1 MESMERLG
9 GENTGD
15 SASVKQVLAASLIGT
30 TVEWYD
36 FFIYTTAAALVFNQ
50 LFFPEQ
56 TPLVGTLLAFGTY
69 AVGFFARPVGGVVAG
84 HYGDRIG
91 RKSMLVMTL
100 LIMGIATFLIG
111 LLPTYAVIGV
121 WAPILL
127 VALRFLQGFA
137 VGGEWGG
144 ATLMA
149 VEYAPEGRRGLFG
162 GFPGMGIP
170 LGLVVA
176 TAVFAAF
183 SSLPEEQFLAWG
195 WRAPFLLSIVLVF
208 VGLFIRLKILETP
221 AFREMQQAGG
231 ESRLPIVEVIRDYW
245 RSILLTMGAF
255 FLVNGGFY
263 VVITFMLTY
272 GTETVGVDR
281 GVMLTGN
288 LIAAGVEVVA
298 IGVFAALSDYVGR
311 RPIYLSAAVF
321 LGLFSFPMFWMI
333 NTGSAP
339 VIWLALSI
347 ATASLG
353 AMYGPMGAFFCE
365 MFDTK
370 VRYTGASF
378 GYQLASVFAGGLA
391 PFISVALLARF
402 GYVSVALYMIAM
414 AVVTV
419 IAVYLATETYR
430 RDLYREEV
438 EGAAATGA
446 GATISS

>member
-1 MESMERLG
+1 MESMQRLG
-9 GENTGD
+9 GENTGN
-15 SASVKQVLAASLIGT
+15 STSVKQVLAASLIGT
-30 TVEWYD
+30 TIEWYD
-36 FFIYTTAAALVFNQ
+36 FFIFTTAAALVFGQ

-56 TPLVGTLLAFGTY
+56 TPLMGTLLSFGTL
-69 AVGFFARPVGGVVAG
+69 AVGFFARPVGGIAAG
-84 HYGDRIG
+84 HYGDKIG

-100 LIMGIATFLIG
+100 VVMGVATFLIG
-111 LLPTYAVIGV
+111 LLPTHAVIGI

-170 LGLVVA
+170 LGLVIA
-176 TAVFAAF
+176 TAVFAVF
-183 SSLPEEQFLAWG
+183 SSLPDEQFLTWG
-195 WRAPFLLSIVLVF
+195 WRVPFLLSILLVA

-221 AFREMQQAGG
+221 AFRQMQESGG
-231 ESRLPIVEVIRDYW
+231 ESRLPIVEVVKDYW

-272 GTETVGVDR
+272 GTETIGVER
-281 GVMLTGN
+281 GVMLTGIM
-288 LIAAGVEVVA
+288 IAAGVEIVA

-311 RPIYLSAAVF
+311 RPIYISAAVF
-321 LGLFSFPMFWMI
+321 LGLFTFPMFWMI

-370 VRYTGASF
+370 VRYSGASF

-391 PFISVALLARF
+391 PFISVALLDRF

-414 AVVTV
+414 ALITVV
-419 IAVYLATETYR
+419 AVYLATETYR
-430 RDLYREEV
+430 RDLYRDEI

-446 GATISS
+446 GATISG

>member
-1 MESMERLG
+1 VERIG
-9 GENTGD
+9 GEHTGE
-15 SASVKQVLAASLIGT
+15 SSSYAQVLGASLIGT
-30 TVEWYD
+30 TIEWYD
-36 FFIYTTAAALVFNQ
+36 FFVYTTAAALVFGQ

-56 TPLVGTLLAFGTY
+56 TPLIGTLLAFGTY

-84 HYGDRIG
+84 HYGDKIG

-100 LIMGIATFLIG
+100 LVMGIATFLIG
-111 LLPTYAVIGV
+111 LLPTYATIGAL
-121 WAPILL
+121 APILL

-170 LGLVVA
+170 LGLVIA
-176 TAVFAAF
+176 TAVFSIF

-195 WRAPFLLSIVLVF
+195 WRVPFLLSIVLVF
-208 VGLFIRLKILETP
+208 IGLFIRLKILETP
-221 AFREMQQAGG
+221 AFRQMQESGSQ
-231 ESRLPIVEVIRDYW
+231 SRLPIVEVITGYW

-255 FLVNGGFY
+255 FLLNGAFY

-272 GTETVGVDR
+272 GTESVGVDR

-311 RPIYLSAAVF
+311 RPVYLSAAIF
-321 LGLFSFPMFWMI
+321 LGLFTFPMFWMV

-339 VIWLALSI
+339 IIWLALSI

-370 VRYTGASF
+370 VRYSGASF

-402 GYVSVALYMIAM
+402 GYVAVALYVVGM
-414 AVVTV
+414 AVITV
-419 IAVYLATETYR
+419 VAVYLATETYR

-438 EGAAATGA
+438 EGAAATGS
-446 GATISS
+446 GATI

>member
-9 GENTGD
+9 GEDRGD
-15 SASVKQVLAASLIGT
+15 STSIRQVLAASLIGT
-30 TVEWYD
+30 TIEWYD
-36 FFIYTTAAALVFNQ
+36 FFIYTTAAALVFGQ

-56 TPLVGTLLAFGTY
+56 TPLIGTLLAFGTY
-69 AVGFFARPVGGVVAG
+69 AVGFFARPVGGVAAG
-84 HYGDRIG
+84 HFGDRIG

-100 LIMGIATFLIG
+100 LVMGIATFLIG

-176 TAVFAAF
+176 TAVFAYF
-183 SSLPEEQFLAWG
+183 SSLPEEQFLSWG
-195 WRAPFLLSIVLVF
+195 WRVPFILSIVLVA
-208 VGLFIRLKILETP
+208 VGLFIRLKIVETP
-221 AFREMQQAGG
+221 AFRRMQESGG

-272 GTETVGVDR
+272 GTESVGVDR

-311 RPIYLSAAVF
+311 RPIYLAAAIF
-321 LGLFSFPMFWMI
+321 LGLFTFPMFWLI

-339 VIWLALSI
+339 LIWLALSI

-370 VRYTGASF
+370 VRYSGASF

-402 GYVSVALYMIAM
+402 GYVAVALYMIGM
-414 AVVTV
+414 AVITV
-419 IAVYLATETYR
+419 VAVYLATETYR
-430 RDLYREEV
+430 RDLYRDEV
-438 EGAAATGA
+438 EGSAATGA

>member
-9 GENTGD
+9 GEDRGD
-15 SASVKQVLAASLIGT
+15 STSVRQVLAASLIGT
-30 TVEWYD
+30 TIEWYD
-36 FFIYTTAAALVFNQ
+36 FFIFTTAAALVFGP

-56 TPLVGTLLAFGTY
+56 TPLIGVLLAFGTY
-69 AVGFFARPVGGVVAG
+69 AVGFVARPVGGIAAG

-100 LIMGIATFLIG
+100 VVMGAATFLIG
-111 LLPTYAVIGV
+111 LLPTHAVIGV

-170 LGLVVA
+170 LGLVIA
-176 TAVFAAF
+176 TAVFSIF
-183 SSLPEEQFLAWG
+183 SSLPDEQFLAWG
-195 WRAPFLLSIVLVF
+195 WRVPFLLSIVLVA
-208 VGLFIRLKILETP
+208 VGLFIRLRILETP
-221 AFREMQQAGG
+221 AFRQMQESGG
-231 ESRLPIVEVIRDYW
+231 ASRLPIVEVITDYW

-288 LIAAGVEVVA
+288 IIAAGVEVVA

-311 RPIYLSAAVF
+311 RPIYLAAAVF
-321 LGLFSFPMFWMI
+321 LGLFTFPMFWMI

-378 GYQLASVFAGGLA
+378 GYQLASVFAGGFA
-391 PFISVALLARF
+391 PLISVALLARF
-402 GYVSVALYMIAM
+402 GYVAVALYMIAM

-419 IAVYLATETYR
+419 VAVYLATETYR

-438 EGAAATGA
+438 EGQAATGA
-446 GATISS
+446 GATISG

>member
-9 GENTGD
+9 GEDRGD
-15 SASVKQVLAASLIGT
+15 SNSMRQVLAASLIGT
-30 TVEWYD
+30 TIEWYD
-36 FFIYTTAAALVFNQ
+36 FFIYTTAAALVFGP

-56 TPLVGTLLAFGTY
+56 TPLIGVLLAFATY
-69 AVGFFARPVGGVVAG
+69 AVGFVGRPVGGVVAG

-100 LIMGIATFLIG
+100 VVMGAATFLIG
-111 LLPTYAVIGV
+111 LLPTHAVVGV

-170 LGLVVA
+170 LGLVIA
-176 TAVFAAF
+176 TAVFSIF
-183 SSLPEEQFLAWG
+183 SSLPDEQFLAWG
-195 WRAPFLLSIVLVF
+195 WRVPFLLSIVLVA
-208 VGLFIRLKILETP
+208 VGLFIRLRILETP
-221 AFREMQQAGG
+221 AFRQMQESGG
-231 ESRLPIVEVIRDYW
+231 ESRLPIVEVITDYW

-272 GTETVGVDR
+272 GTETVGVER

-288 LIAAGVEVVA
+288 IIAAGVEVVA

-311 RPIYLSAAVF
+311 RPIYIAAAIF
-321 LGLFSFPMFWMI
+321 LALFTFPMFWMI

-370 VRYTGASF
+370 VRYSGASF

-402 GYVSVALYMIAM
+402 GYVAVALYMIAM

-438 EGAAATGA
+438 EGQAATGA

>member
-1 MESMERLG
+1 MEKLG
-9 GENTGD
+9 GEHTGE
-15 SASVKQVLAASLIGT
+15 SGSVRQVLGASLVGT
-30 TVEWYD
+30 VVEWYD
-36 FFIYTTAAALVFNQ
+36 FFVYTTAAALIFGQ

-56 TPLVGTLLAFGTY
+56 TPLMGTLLAFGTY
-69 AVGFFARPVGGVVAG
+69 AIGFLARPVGGVFCG

-91 RKSMLVMTL
+91 RKSMLVLTL
-100 LIMGIATFLIG
+100 LVMGVATFLIG
-111 LLPTYAVIGV
+111 LLPTYSTVGV

-149 VEYAPEGRRGLFG
+149 VEYAPEGKRGLYG

-170 LGLVVA
+170 LGLVLA
-176 TAVFAAF
+176 TAVFSFFAAISGDGF
-183 SSLPEEQFLAWG
+183 TTWG
-195 WRAPFLLSIVLVF
+195 WRGPFLLSIVLVG
-208 VGLFIRLKILETP
+208 VGLFIRLRILETP
-221 AFREMQQAGG
+221 AFRRMQESGG
-231 ESRLPIVEVIRDYW
+231 ESRMPIVEVLTGYW

-263 VVITFMLTY
+263 LVITFMLTY

-288 LIAAGVEVVA
+288 LIAAGVETVA
-298 IGVFAALSDYVGR
+298 IGVFAALSDRVGR

-321 LGLFSFPMFWMI
+321 LGLFAFPMFWMV
-333 NTGSAP
+333 NTGNAV

-370 VRYTGASF
+370 VRYSGASL

-402 GYVSVALYMIAM
+402 GYAAVALYLIAM
-414 AVVTV
+414 AVITV
-419 IAVYLATETYR
+419 VAVYLATETYR
-430 RDLYREEV
+430 RDLYSEEI
-438 EGAAATGA
+438 EGAAATRV
-446 GATISS
+446 

>member
-1 MESMERLG
+1 MVTEVRFMVQIL
-9 GENTGD
+9 T
-15 SASVKQVLAASLIGT
+15 ASQSWCIRCKRCACTLDEHRNLAFAGASL
-30 TVEWYD
+30 YL
-36 FFIYTTAAALVFNQ
+36 TA
-50 LFFPEQ
+50 
-56 TPLVGTLLAFGTY
+56 
-69 AVGFFARPVGGVVAG
+69 
-84 HYGDRIG
+84 
-91 RKSMLVMTL
+91 
-100 LIMGIATFLIG
+100 GI
-111 LLPTYAVIGV
+111 
-121 WAPILL
+121 
-127 VALRFLQGFA
+127 
-137 VGGEWGG
+137 ES
-144 ATLMA
+144 
-149 VEYAPEGRRGLFG
+149 RRGLFG

-170 LGLVVA
+170 LGLVIA
-176 TAVFAAF
+176 TAVFSLF
-183 SSLPEEQFLAWG
+183 SALPDEQFLSWS
-195 WRAPFLLSIVLVF
+195 WRVPFLLSIVLVA

-221 AFREMQQAGG
+221 AFRQMQESGG
-231 ESRLPIVEVIRDYW
+231 ESRLPIVEVITDYW

-272 GTETVGVDR
+272 GTESVGVDR

-311 RPIYLSAAVF
+311 RPIYLAAVF
-321 LGLFSFPMFWMI
+321 LGLFTFPMFWMI

-339 VIWLALSI
+339 LIWLALSI

-370 VRYTGASF
+370 VRYTWASF
-378 GYQLASVFAGGLA
+378 GYQLASAFAGGLA

-414 AVVTV
+414 AFITVV
-419 IAVYLATETYR
+419 AVYLATETYR

-438 EGAAATGA
+438 EGSAATGA